1 MGVRPPPG
9 GLGGGGGHPG
19 GWAPPPSV
27 SHGRLKVTGRRRASA
42 RGGRGGRA
50 SPPQKGPVPPN
61 PASHTHVHTRA
72 PRSCTRP
79 TPVHAH
85 ARAHACAH
93 PGPATPACVHTHT
106 HPLLLHTLVHTRPV
120 HAQGPRA
127 RLQARAP
134 GGPAHA
140 CARVHTRARERTRPG
155 AHARV
160 CATQCPARTRACT
173 HPPRTHPCKR
183 PPRAPQLCTLTLA
196 RSRPLHAHVHP
207 GPHASPPATPPSFA
221 GARARAPP
229 LQRAQHPTRVHPSF
243 ARTPP
248 PAHTLTCT
256 PVSCSPPAR
265 SRAPQVC
272 TLPPPRT
279 LTPVLHAHPPAQP
292 RCSLQLLHAH
302 LLHAHVLTRT
312 LTPPRAPRFCTQAAR
327 THTCVTPQFRALPP
341 SPFLHTH
348 TPAAAHTPQAHGPA
362 RACTRLHTRVP
373 RPAPLPGGG

>member
-93 PGPATPACVHTHT
+93 PGPAPPACVHTHT
-106 HPLLLHTLVHTRPV
+106 PLLLHTLVHTRPV

-127 RLQARAP
+127 RLQARVP

-160 CATQCPARTRACT
+160 RATQCPARTRACT

-207 GPHASPPATPPSFA
+207 GPHASPPATPPSFT

-229 LQRAQHPTRVHPSF
+229 LQRAQPPTRVHPSF

-272 TLPPPRT
+272 TLPPPARSPQSCT
-279 LTPVLHAHPPAQP
+279 LTLRRSPGAHSSFCTLTSCTRTCSRAPSHPHAHPAFARRP
-292 RCSLQLLHAH
+292 H
-302 LLHAHVLTRT
+302 
-312 LTPPRAPRFCTQAAR
+312 AR
-327 THTCVTPQFRALPP
+327 TRVSHPSFGPSPP